1 MSSCRIPRSVGKQEI
16 VLFDEYIFSSP
27 RPQTTSTPPLP
38 TVILCSRITYM
49 ILTDMAMNHS
59 RNLYTGTSGTC
70 QHIMHQHEAID
81 IMLLTCKLDTRM
93 RYIFHRTLTHCQVIQ
108 LCALYCI
115 YKTNPP
121 TIGLSAIGST
131 HLLLSTFRSRCIVEN
146 IPNMKL
152 LQANIPVYTCF
163 GNSYQYPATHC

>member
-1 MSSCRIPRSVGKQEI
+1 
-16 VLFDEYIFSSP
+16 
-27 RPQTTSTPPLP
+27 
-38 TVILCSRITYM
+38 M

-152 LQANIPVYTCF
+152 LQANIPVYTCLVTLTNTPQRIASF
-163 GNSYQYPATHC
+163 WVKSSTSPPSAVMCRRETVR